1 MTPNT
6 KFIVSIL
13 ILLDILLLPFLV
25 FSINWNINKVS
36 ILILLDILLLQ
47 HRPPFDCYRLANSF
61 NPYFTGYTTFTRTFA
76 KTLYLSV
83 LQIFFQTLKLQF
95 LN

>member
-1 MTPNT
+1 MQLYKSAKP
-6 KFIVSIL
+6 ISIL
-13 ILLDILLLPFLV
+13 ILLDILLLPAEYFYDYYV
-25 FSINWNINKVS
+25 NATG
-36 ILILLDILLLQ
+36 
-47 HRPPFDCYRLANSF
+47 HF
-61 NPYFTGYTTFTRTFA
+61 NPYFIGYTTFTRTFA